1 MPIVACLQT
10 VFLMS
15 AVKGSVMHGLL
26 WLTLVSHEVCK
37 VPDELSN
44 EKLAAVFVKCFK
56 VVGME
61 LKLIVLSEHHWRIL
75 TGEEGKRGM
84 TDGIGIGSTHMWTH
98 I

>member
-1 MPIVACLQT
+1 MLHVCSDT
-10 VFLMS
+10 
-15 AVKGSVMHGLL
+15 
-26 WLTLVSHEVCK
+26 LTLVSHEVCK